1 MGYFLGIMS
10 VFARLSGI
18 SFHLPDLDESF
29 PKLVG
34 QLEKLQQSVLNCEEG
49 RPVEQ
54 AFHATG
60 LLALRIFRR
69 EEEAMHL
76 CRDKGEPGHRAAHRK
91 FLDSLTR
98 ARTRFQA
105 EGPSVG
111 LAQDIRRELVD
122 WLVDH
127 HRLMNA
133 DMGRVVR
140 DMVERS
146 IRHLQES
153 STNAGSSPP

>member
-1 MGYFLGIMS
+1 MS
-10 VFARLSGI
+10 VLERLSTI

-29 PKLVG
+29 PRLLVQVEEL
-34 QLEKLQQSVLNCEEG
+34 QLTVLNHDEG
-49 RPVEQ
+49 PPVEYAFQ
-54 AFHATG
+54 ATS

-76 CRDKGEPGHRAAHRK
+76 CRDKGAPGHKAAHRK
-91 FLDSLTR
+91 FLESLSK

-111 LAQDIRRELVD
+111 LAQDIRVELVD

-127 HRLMNA
+127 HQLMNA
-133 DMGRVVR
+133 NMGRVVR

-146 IRHLQES
+146 VRHHQES
-153 STNAGSSPP
+153 SANAGSSSP

>member
-1 MGYFLGIMS
+1 MS
-10 VFARLSGI
+10 VQARLSGI
-18 SFHLPDLDESF
+18 SFHLADLDDSF

-34 QLEKLQQSVLNCEEG
+34 RLETLQQWVLNYEEG
-49 RPVEQ
+49 QSIEH
-54 AFHATG
+54 AFQETG
-60 LLALRIFRR
+60 LLAMRIFRR

-76 CRDKGEPGHRAAHRK
+76 CRDKGETIHKAAHRK
-91 FLDSLTR
+91 FLSSLNK
-98 ARTRFQA
+98 ARIRFQS

-111 LAQDIRRELVD
+111 LSQDLRLELVE

-133 DMGRVVR
+133 NMGKVVR

-146 IRHLQES
+146 IRHHRETAMKADVS
-153 STNAGSSPP
+153 R

>member
-1 MGYFLGIMS
+1 MS
-10 VFARLSGI
+10 LQARLSGI

-34 QLEKLQQSVLNCEEG
+34 ELERLQQSVLRHEEG
-49 RPVEQ
+49 PPVEQ
-54 AFHATG
+54 AFQATG
-60 LLALRIFRR
+60 LLAMQIFRR

-76 CRDKGEPGHRAAHRK
+76 CRDKGEAAHKVAHRK
-91 FLDSLTR
+91 FLSNLTK

-111 LAQDIRRELVD
+111 LAQDLRMELVD

-127 HRLMNA
+127 HRLMNST
-133 DMGRVVR
+133 MGKVVR

-146 IRHLQES
+146 IRHHQETS
-153 STNAGSSPP
+153 ATPTSSPT